1 LLPQAPEK
9 LLHYPE
15 KLFNMFEKQYP
26 EKTLNN
32 FENQVKSKKEVTPG
46 DIAKVAEIV

>member
-1 LLPQAPEK
+1 LIPQAPEN

-26 EKTLNN
+26 EKIFNN
-32 FENQVKSKKEVTPG
+32 FKKQVKSKRGVAPE
-46 DIAKVAEIV
+46 DIAKVVEIV